1 MAAGSDL
8 QSGNAIVLS
17 FCPAPPDSLAP
28 GQAAHRRADAGER
41 HLPPTPSALPLRG
54 LVFVVGSLCR

>member
-17 FCPAPPDSLAP
+17 FARLRRVPNAP
-28 GQAAHRRADAGER
+28 GQAAHRHADAGER
-41 HLPPTPSALPLRG
+41 HLPRTASDLPLTG
-54 LVFVVGSLCR
+54 LVLVLGTLSR